1 MHKFK
6 LLKAKTVVA
15 KPGKVVYNPNRK
27 EVKGKTKKPER
38 TIKMTTSEIIARY
51 SWTPAEITTLETLGI
66 DRIDEI
72 FAAMDD
78 TTFDKVTD
86 YFTGWILRENP
97 KARFNYWA
105 QKAGVTE
112 EMVNI
117 YLTI

>member
-1 MHKFK
+1 M
-6 LLKAKTVVA
+6 
-15 KPGKVVYNPNRK
+15 YNPNRK

-38 TIKMTTSEIIARY
+38 KTKWLLPKS
-51 SWTPAEITTLETLGI
+51 SPATAGPPPKSPPSKPSAST
-66 DRIDEI
+66 DDEI

-105 QKAGVTE
+105 KKAGVTE

>member
-1 MHKFK
+1 
-6 LLKAKTVVA
+6 
-15 KPGKVVYNPNRK
+15 
-27 EVKGKTKKPER
+27 
-38 TIKMTTSEIIARY
+38 MTTSEIIARY

-105 QKAGVTE
+105 KKAGVTE

-117 YLTI
+117 YLTVWEKEPNGSFSFFELQLEASNQS